1 MLPGMYKQRAP
12 KPVTAERLEKAALF
26 YLGRFASTRANLRR
40 VLLRKLDRAEDLPP
54 EAKAG
59 LTAVIDRLL
68 ARYEASGLLND
79 AVFAEGKI
87 ASLRRRGDSQ
97 RTIRQK
103 LALKGVEK
111 EVAEEKLAEDEQ
123 DDLGAAWAFARRRRL
138 GPYRTDKRAEFRQK
152 DMAAFG
158 RAGFDY
164 RTAKTVVEGEIE
176 LA

>member
-1 MLPGMYKQRAP
+1 MYKQRVR
-12 KPVTAERLEKAALF
+12 KPVTAERLEKAAYF
-26 YLGRFASTRANLRR
+26 YLGRFASTKANLRR
-40 VLLRKLDRAEDLPP
+40 VLLRKLERAEELPP

-59 LTAVIDRLL
+59 FTQVIDRLL
-68 ARYEASGLLND
+68 ERFESSGMLND

-111 EVAEEKLAEDEQ
+111 DVAEEKLAADEQ
-123 DDLGAAWAFARRRRL
+123 DDLSAAWAFARRRRL
-138 GPYRTDKRAEFRQK
+138 GPYRDAGKRAECKQK

-164 RTAKTVVEGEIE
+164 RTAKIVVEGEILLE
-176 LA
+176 DM

>member
-1 MLPGMYKQRAP
+1 MYKQKVR
-12 KPVTAERLEKAALF
+12 KPVTAERLERAAYF

-54 EAKAG
+54 EAKTS
-59 LTAVIDRLL
+59 LTQVIDRLL
-68 ARYEASGLLND
+68 ERFEASGMLND

-87 ASLRRRGDSQ
+87 VSLRRRGDSQ

-103 LALKGVEK
+103 LTMKGVEK
-111 EVAEEKLAEDEQ
+111 DVAEEKLAEDEQ

-138 GPYRTDKRAEFRQK
+138 GPYRPADKRAEFRQK

-164 RTAKTVVEGEIE
+164 RTAKTVVEGEIGVDS
-176 LA
+176 LI